1 MTRYAENT
9 QVSSD
14 KSRAEIER
22 TLVRYGASGF
32 LYGWQ
37 NEEAIVGFS
46 IEKRQIRFVLPLP
59 ARETFTTTPTGK
71 SRKESQVTA
80 EFEKAVRQRWRAL
93 ALTIKAKLEAIESGI
108 ATFDE
113 EFLAY
118 IMLPDGKT
126 VGSHMQAQVVS
137 AYETGKMPKLLPAP
151 RGKR

>member
-37 NEEAIVGFS
+37 LTEAVVGFT
-46 IEKRQIRFVLPLP
+46 IEDRQIRFVLPLP
-59 ARETFTTTPTGK
+59 PREDFTTTPTGK
-71 SRKESQVTA
+71 ARKASQVDS

-108 ATFDE
+108 ATFDQ
-113 EFLAY
+113 EFMAY
-118 IMLPDGKT
+118 IMLPSGNT
-126 VGSHMQAQVVS
+126 VGSWLQPQIAE
-137 AYETGKMPKLLPAP
+137 AYESGKMPKLLPAP
-151 RGKR
+151 RGKA